1 MFRRTGI
8 PARAEGSRLSAGI
21 DTRILPKVP
30 PATPYAP
37 IRWTAK
43 KDLVQKAIQMTPGR
57 FPQASSNGGKVAMA
71 LNQSS
76 ERIRRRAKRCG
87 YRVIKSRERAF
98 VPHSGNFGKYM
109 VVNDRN
115 EVVLGSS
122 YDADLDEINEFLN
135 AEQAA
140 LVSA

>member
-1 MFRRTGI
+1 ME
-8 PARAEGSRLSAGI
+8 A
-21 DTRILPKVP
+21 
-30 PATPYAP
+30 
-37 IRWTAK
+37 
-43 KDLVQKAIQMTPGR
+43 
-57 FPQASSNGGKVAMA
+57 KVAMA
-71 LNQSS
+71 LNQS

-87 YRVIKSRERAF
+87 YRVIKSRERVF

-109 VVNDRN
+109 LVNDRN

-122 YDADLDEINEFLN
+122 YDADLEEINEFLN